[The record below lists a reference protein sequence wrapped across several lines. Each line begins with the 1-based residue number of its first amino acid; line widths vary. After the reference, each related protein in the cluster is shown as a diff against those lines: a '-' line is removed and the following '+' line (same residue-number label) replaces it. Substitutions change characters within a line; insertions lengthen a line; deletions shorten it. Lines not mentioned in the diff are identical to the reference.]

1 MTGVDEI
8 SLQKVVLIHVLEYEI
23 RQPGWITLTNYTSAQ
38 YLIIHILFV
47 FMIMVYPNCRAY
59 VEAKRIP
66 STIFGGG
73 VAWVDGGLVSGC
85 VDSW

>member
-1 MTGVDEI
+1 
-8 SLQKVVLIHVLEYEI
+8 
-23 RQPGWITLTNYTSAQ
+23 
-38 YLIIHILFV
+38 
-47 FMIMVYPNCRAY
+47 MIMVYPNCRAY

-85 VDSW
+85 VDS